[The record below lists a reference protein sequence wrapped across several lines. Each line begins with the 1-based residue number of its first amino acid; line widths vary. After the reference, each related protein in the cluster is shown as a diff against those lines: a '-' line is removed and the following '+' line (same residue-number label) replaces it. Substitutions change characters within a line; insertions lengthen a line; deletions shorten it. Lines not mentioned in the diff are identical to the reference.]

1 MKILLDTNIAI
12 KLEDPL
18 PVDPQLASF
27 YRLCQQHGL
36 TFYVSD
42 ANFADIKRD
51 QNIERRQLTLSKLGK
66 FPRLQDVAIDPEDEL
81 AARFGQIKNANDH
94 CDIQLLGILYRRA
107 ADLLISEDEYLRKRA
122 ENAGLGGR
130 VLNIADALEFIYR
143 TYEPRPVAL
152 PYIEDVPAYQIDIN
166 DSFFDSLRED
176 YSEFNTWFQEKCV
189 KDHRPC
195 WRVTL
200 DGKLAGLV
208 IRKLESPEEAD
219 CTVKADKILKIS
231 TFKMAP
237 DFQGEK
243 FGEQLLKQILWWSK
257 SNNVG
262 VVYLTA
268 FSKQDILINLLETY
282 GFHKTKT
289 LTDGELVL
297 EKEMMPGPLSDTNY
311 QQNPISYNRE
321 RYPRYY
327 DGPKAPK
334 FVVPIHPEYYEV
346 LFPEAVEKRQPTLFD
361 GISTGENLTPGNT
374 IKKIYI
380 CRSMTNMLGAGA
392 IILFYVTK
400 NDNYL
405 NSQSICTIGVIE
417 QIAKATSLNELLV
430 LTAKRSV
437 YSLQQL
443 EEQMNS
449 DQKPIKVIDFLLNVH
464 LERPVR
470 LSTLLQHSVLNGPPQ
485 SITSMPENR
494 YQKLK
499 SLSGES

>member
-1 MKILLDTNIAI
+1 M
-12 KLEDPL
+12 
-18 PVDPQLASF
+18 
-27 YRLCQQHGL
+27 
-36 TFYVSD
+36 SD
-42 ANFADIKRD
+42 ANFADIERD
-51 QNIERRQLTLSKLGK
+51 QNIERRELTLSKLRK
-66 FPRLQDVAIDPEDEL
+66 FPRLQDVALDPEDDL
-81 AARFGQIKNANDH
+81 VARFGQIKKANDH

-107 ADLLISEDEYLRKRA
+107 ADFLISEDEYLRKRA

-130 VLNIADALEFIYR
+130 VLNIADALDFIHR
-143 TYEPRPVAL
+143 TYEPHPVVL

-166 DSFFDSLRED
+166 DPFFDSLRED

-195 WRVTL
+195 WRVIL

-219 CTVKADKILKIS
+219 CQIKADKILKVS
-231 TFKMAP
+231 TFKMAS

-257 SNNVG
+257 SNKVG

-268 FSKQDILINLLETY
+268 FSKQHMLINLLETY
-282 GFHKTKT
+282 GFQKTKT
-289 LTDGELVL
+289 LNDGELVL
-297 EKEMMPGPLSDTNY
+297 EKEMIAGLSPDTDY
-311 QQNPISYNRE
+311 QQNPVSYNRE
-321 RYPRYY
+321 CYPRYY
-327 DGPKAPK
+327 DGPKALK
-334 FVVPIHPEYYEV
+334 FVVPIHPEYYEI
-346 LFPEAVEKRQPTLFD
+346 LFPEATKKYQQTLFS
-361 GISTGENLTPGNT
+361 GISTGENLIPGNT

-380 CRSMTNMLGAGA
+380 CRSMTNRLGAGA
-392 IILFYVTK
+392 IILFYMTK

-417 QIAKATSLNELLV
+417 KIAKATSLNELIV

-464 LERPVR
+464 LEQPVP
-470 LSTLLQHSVLNGPPQ
+470 LGTLMRHSVLKGPPQ
-485 SITSMPENR
+485 SISSIPENR

-499 SLSGES
+499 SLLGES

>member
-1 MKILLDTNIAI
+1 M
-12 KLEDPL
+12 EDPI

-42 ANFADIKRD
+42 ANFADIERD
-51 QNIERRQLTLSKLGK
+51 QNIERRELTLSKLGK
-66 FPRLQDVAIDPEDEL
+66 FPRLQDVAIDPEDDL
-81 AARFGQIKNANDH
+81 AARFGQINNANDH
-94 CDIQLLGILYRRA
+94 CDIQLLGILYRKA

-122 ENAGLGGR
+122 ERAGLGGR
-130 VLNIADALEFIYR
+130 VLNVADALDFIYR
-143 TYEPRPVAL
+143 TYEPRPVVL
-152 PYIEDVPAYQIDIN
+152 PYIEDVLAYQIDIN

-189 KDHRPC
+189 KYHRPC

-219 CTVKADKILKIS
+219 CQIKADKILKIS
-231 TFKMAP
+231 TFKMAE

-282 GFHKTKT
+282 GFRKTKT
-289 LTDGELVL
+289 RNDGELVL
-297 EKEMMPGPLSDTNY
+297 EKEMIADPSSDTDY
-311 QQNPISYNRE
+311 QQNPVLYNRE

-334 FVVPIHPEYYEV
+334 FVVPIHPEYYEI
-346 LFPEAVEKRQPTLFD
+346 LFPESVKKRQQTLFD
-361 GISTGENLTPGNT
+361 GISTGENLIPGNT

-380 CRSMTNMLGAGA
+380 CRSMTNRLGAGA
-392 IILFYVTK
+392 IILFYMTK

-417 QIAKATSLNELLV
+417 KIAKATSLNELIV

-437 YSLQQL
+437 YSFQQL

-464 LERPVR
+464 LEQPVR
-470 LSTLLQHSVLNGPPQ
+470 LSALLQHSVLNGPPQ
-485 SITSMPENR
+485 SITSIPENC

-499 SLSGES
+499 SLSGEL